1 MSQRS
6 YDAIVIGAG
15 IAGASSAYFLAR
27 AGLKVAIVERAHP
40 AAGASGFA
48 FGMVSQPFVPSPYAP
63 AIERLLARSVEL
75 HHGLPAELES
85 QGGGTYHHVKK
96 AGVRLAMDEAEAAEL
111 KRIGVSGFRSA
122 AANEPDR
129 VDLRWLEYGALSH
142 IEARIS
148 EDIPGGLY
156 IGGQLEIGPDGVTK
170 ALVAA
175 AEHSGNA
182 AVLTGEVSAIDIAD
196 GVVTGV
202 RVDGESLSARHVVL
216 ASGPW
221 CRGLL
226 ARSLGA
232 TEVKLPIEPLKGQI
246 VRFDI
251 SPEIPM
257 PVSLWWGS
265 DYAATKPDG
274 LLYAGTTEERV
285 GFEAEPT
292 AEACS
297 HITDSVSRVLP
308 FLAGARVAH
317 QTACLRPVA
326 PDGLPVV
333 GAINSVDGLVVVTGG
348 GRSGIELGPGM
359 GELAALHILDP
370 DEVVRRDMAM
380 LGPDRFVGQ
389 GSSV

>member
-15 IAGASSAYFLAR
+15 IAGASSTYFLAR
-27 AGLKVAIVERAHP
+27 AGLNVAIVERAHV

-48 FGMVSQPFVPSPYAP
+48 FGMVSQPFAPDRHAP

-75 HHGLPAELES
+75 HHGLPSELES
-85 QGGGTYHHVKK
+85 RGGGTYHNVKK
-96 AGVRLAMDEAEAAEL
+96 AGVRLAMDEAQAADL
-111 KRIGVSGFRSA
+111 KRVGMSGFRSDA
-122 AANEPDR
+122 TNEPDR

-148 EDIPGGLY
+148 GDIPGGLY
-156 IGGQLEIGPDGVTK
+156 IGGQLEIAPDGVTK

-175 AEHSGNA
+175 AEQSGMC
-182 AVLTGEVSAIDIAD
+182 AVLTGEVSAIEIENGAVQ
-196 GVVTGV
+196 GVKLN
-202 RVDGESLSARHVVL
+202 GESLSARHVVL
-216 ASGPW
+216 AAGPW
-221 CRGLL
+221 CGGLL
-226 ARSLGA
+226 ARSQGA
-232 TEVKLPIEPLKGQI
+232 PDFRLPIEPLKGEI

-285 GFEAEPT
+285 GFDAEPT

-297 HITDSVSRVLP
+297 QITESVLRVLP
-308 FLAGARVAH
+308 FLANARVAH

-333 GAINSVDGLVVVTGG
+333 GTFAGVNGLVVATGG

-370 DEVVRRDMAM
+370 VEVERRDMGM

-389 GSSV
+389 GS